1 MTELASVIAD
11 ALLEGNISLSLNSY
25 SSNLL
30 EVRVPKS
37 AAVWHWQMEHK
48 YQNPV
53 KCEVSARQIE
63 INQHVTFWQQSKI
76 CYLRGAP

>member
-37 AAVWHWQMEHK
+37 AAV
-48 YQNPV
+48 
-53 KCEVSARQIE
+53 
-63 INQHVTFWQQSKI
+63 
-76 CYLRGAP
+76 